1 MIKTLFTRKTFIA
14 ISLSVMYA
22 VLLVFTCACID
33 GAHTFYPK
41 KNLVNMLAVGMR
53 FEEIAGGTS
62 GFVMVMLLAV
72 FVTIAAVAICFERQF
87 AVFKNIQ
94 PESGKMFL
102 WYTGTAVVCIALSL
116 TLGTLM
122 QSPLT
127 SENIGKAMKYLG
139 QVVLLT
145 TVIYIV
151 LFAVIGAPVM
161 LAVNFFLV
169 DKPFRFF
176 SSASQPEF
184 DDDNVSL
191 DVTGSFDG
199 QSTVRQQGISD
210 GTAAAAAPSYD
221 GSSAAAAPSYDGS
234 SAGGNAV
241 SKLTG
246 DDTIIR
252 DREEVFPSLTAIDE
266 KYEGFELPAAKGDDV
281 SLKELAE
288 KFRLYLAKTQE
299 LYFDI
304 DTVRFFIS
312 GFAASHFEILEGLS
326 GTGKS
331 SLPRYFAEFIGAN
344 VLFMPVQATW
354 RDKTS
359 IIGFYNEFSKTYTET
374 EFLSALY
381 EANYSPDTLNF
392 YVLDEMNISR
402 VEYYFADL
410 LSVLEYPVADWKLK
424 IMSVPHDFV
433 PPVKLENG
441 FVRIPENSYFVGTAN
456 RDDSTFTI
464 TDKVYDRAITLEFL
478 KKNDAFTV
486 SENVE
491 KIHVTASALRGLY
504 AAAEADSA
512 NAFNAQD
519 KARLDKI
526 SGFVYDT
533 FDVAVGNRI
542 LNQLE
547 KIVPAFIAC
556 GGTKEDALDFMLCKK
571 LFSKLEGRFEDY
583 VKPALEETL
592 ALMDE
597 TYGKGTLSRSEK
609 VIRKI
614 IKTL

>member
-53 FEEIAGGTS
+53 FEEIAGGTA

-210 GTAAAAAPSYD
+210 GTAAAAA
-221 GSSAAAAPSYDGS
+221 AAPSYDGS
-234 SAGGNAV
+234 SAGGNTV
-241 SKLTG
+241 GKLTG

>member
-139 QVVLLT
+139 QIVLLT

-210 GTAAAAAPSYD
+210 GTAVA
-221 GSSAAAAPSYDGS
+221 AAAAPSYDGS

-241 SKLTG
+241 GKLTG

>member
-210 GTAAAAAPSYD
+210 GSAA
-221 GSSAAAAPSYDGS
+221 AAAAPSYDGS

-241 SKLTG
+241 GKLTG

-381 EANYSPDTLNF
+381 DANYSPDTLNF

>member
-210 GTAAAAAPSYD
+210 GSAVA
-221 GSSAAAAPSYDGS
+221 AAAAPSYDGS

-241 SKLTG
+241 GKLTG

-288 KFRLYLAKTQE
+288 KFRLYLAKMQE

>member
-139 QVVLLT
+139 QIVLLT

-210 GTAAAAAPSYD
+210 GSAAAAAAAPSYD
-221 GSSAAAAPSYDGS
+221 GSSV
-234 SAGGNAV
+234 GGNAV

-354 RDKTS
+354 HDKTS

>member
-139 QVVLLT
+139 QIVLLT

-210 GTAAAAAPSYD
+210 GTAAAAA
-221 GSSAAAAPSYDGS
+221 AAPSYDGS

-241 SKLTG
+241 GKLTG

-288 KFRLYLAKTQE
+288 KFRLYLAKTQG

>member
-139 QVVLLT
+139 QIVLLT

-210 GTAAAAAPSYD
+210 GSAAATAAAPSYD
-221 GSSAAAAPSYDGS
+221 GSSV
-234 SAGGNAV
+234 GGNAV
-241 SKLTG
+241 GKLTG

>member
-139 QVVLLT
+139 QIVLLT

-221 GSSAAAAPSYDGS
+221 GSSA
-234 SAGGNAV
+234 GGNAV

-246 DDTIIR
+246 DDTIIC

-597 TYGKGTLSRSEK
+597 TYGKGPLSRSEK

>member
-210 GTAAAAAPSYD
+210 GTAVAAA
-221 GSSAAAAPSYDGS
+221 AAAAPSYDGS

-241 SKLTG
+241 GKLTG

>member
-221 GSSAAAAPSYDGS
+221 GSSA
-234 SAGGNAV
+234 GGNAV
-241 SKLTG
+241 GKLTG

-266 KYEGFELPAAKGDDV
+266 KYEGFELPAAKGDAV

-533 FDVAVGNRI
+533 FDIAVGNRI

>member
-221 GSSAAAAPSYDGS
+221 GSSA
-234 SAGGNAV
+234 GGNAV
-241 SKLTG
+241 GKLTG

-597 TYGKGTLSRSEK
+597 TYGKGTLSRCEK

>member
-139 QVVLLT
+139 QIVLLT

-210 GTAAAAAPSYD
+210 GSAAAT
-221 GSSAAAAPSYDGS
+221 AAAPSYDGS

-374 EFLSALY
+374 EFLSTLY

-441 FVRIPENSYFVGTAN
+441 FVRIPENSYFIGTAN

>member
-169 DKPFRFF
+169 GKPFRFF

-221 GSSAAAAPSYDGS
+221 GSSV
-234 SAGGNAV
+234 GGNAV

>member
-33 GAHTFYPK
+33 GAHTFFPK

-62 GFVMVMLLAV
+62 GFVMVMLFAV

-116 TLGTLM
+116 TLGALM

-151 LFAVIGAPVM
+151 LFVVISAPVM
-161 LAVNFFLV
+161 LVVNFLLV

-199 QSTVRQQGISD
+199 QSTTVGQQGISD
-210 GTAAAAAPSYD
+210 GSVAAAAAAPSYD
-221 GSSAAAAPSYDGS
+221 GSSAA
-234 SAGGNAV
+234 GGNGIG
-241 SKLTG
+241 KLTG

-252 DREEVFPSLTAIDE
+252 DREEVFPTLTAIDE

-533 FDVAVGNRI
+533 FDIAVGNRI

>member
-33 GAHTFYPK
+33 GAHTFFPK

-53 FEEIAGGTS
+53 FEEIAGGTA

-151 LFAVIGAPVM
+151 LFVVIGAPVM
-161 LAVNFFLV
+161 LVVNFLLV

-210 GTAAAAAPSYD
+210 GSAAA
-221 GSSAAAAPSYDGS
+221 AAAAPSYDGS

-241 SKLTG
+241 GKLTG

-478 KKNDAFTV
+478 NKNDAFTV

-519 KARLDKI
+519 KAGLDKI

>member
-221 GSSAAAAPSYDGS
+221 GSSA
-234 SAGGNAV
+234 GGNAV
-241 SKLTG
+241 GKLTD

>member
-53 FEEIAGGTS
+53 FEEIAGGTA

-94 PESGKMFL
+94 PGSGKMFL

-116 TLGTLM
+116 TLGALM

-151 LFAVIGAPVM
+151 LFVVIGAPVM
-161 LAVNFFLV
+161 LVVNFLLV

-191 DVTGSFDG
+191 DVTGSFDA
-199 QSTVRQQGISD
+199 QSTTVGQQGISD
-210 GTAAAAAPSYD
+210 GSVAAAAAAPSYD
-221 GSSAAAAPSYDGS
+221 GSSAA
-234 SAGGNAV
+234 GGNGIG
-241 SKLTG
+241 KLTG

-252 DREEVFPSLTAIDE
+252 DREEVFPTLTAIDE

-410 LSVLEYPVADWKLK
+410 LSVLEYPVA
-424 IMSVPHDFV
+424 
-433 PPVKLENG
+433 E
-441 FVRIPENSYFVGTAN
+441 
-456 RDDSTFTI
+456 
-464 TDKVYDRAITLEFL
+464 RAVTLEFL

-533 FDVAVGNRI
+533 FDIAVGNRI

-597 TYGKGTLSRSEK
+597 TSGKGTLSRSEK

>member
-22 VLLVFTCACID
+22 VLMVFTCACID

-127 SENIGKAMKYLG
+127 SENVGKAMKYLG

-210 GTAAAAAPSYD
+210 GSVA
-221 GSSAAAAPSYDGS
+221 SAAAAPSYDGS

-241 SKLTG
+241 GKLTG

>member
-62 GFVMVMLLAV
+62 GFVMVMLLAM

-139 QVVLLT
+139 QIVLLT

-210 GTAAAAAPSYD
+210 GTAAAT
-221 GSSAAAAPSYDGS
+221 APSYDGS

-241 SKLTG
+241 GKLTG

>member
-221 GSSAAAAPSYDGS
+221 GSSV
-234 SAGGNAV
+234 GGNAV
-241 SKLTG
+241 GKLTG

>member
-210 GTAAAAAPSYD
+210 GSAAAAAAAPSYD
-221 GSSAAAAPSYDGS
+221 GSSV
-234 SAGGNAV
+234 GGNAV

-491 KIHVTASALRGLY
+491 KIHVTASSLRGLY

>member
-62 GFVMVMLLAV
+62 GFVMVMLFAV

-221 GSSAAAAPSYDGS
+221 GSSV
-234 SAGGNAV
+234 GGNAV
-241 SKLTG
+241 GKLTG

>member
-94 PESGKMFL
+94 PGSGKMFL

-210 GTAAAAAPSYD
+210 GSAAAA
-221 GSSAAAAPSYDGS
+221 AAAAPSYDGS

-241 SKLTG
+241 GKLTG

>member
-139 QVVLLT
+139 QIVLLT

-221 GSSAAAAPSYDGS
+221 GSSA
-234 SAGGNAV
+234 GGNAV
-241 SKLTG
+241 GKLTG

>member
-210 GTAAAAAPSYD
+210 GTAAAAA
-221 GSSAAAAPSYDGS
+221 AAPSYDGS

-241 SKLTG
+241 GKLTG

-266 KYEGFELPAAKGDDV
+266 KYEGFELPAANGDDV